1 MATVLAADCT
11 NNGVLVS
18 ILSIEGPI
26 EGFEFLKKFNGEES
40 IIIQNESGVLKV
52 MSLESLI

>member
-1 MATVLAADCT
+1 VVTVLAADCI
-11 NNGVLVS
+11 NKDVLAS
-18 ILSIEGPI
+18 ILNIEGPI